1 MAYGQNPNK
10 KLPNWL
16 FFDEVMAKITK
27 CFNYGNFHI
36 HRQGFLRRYMGS
48 KRTHKFPVR
57 THKIGTSTLNL
68 DNHEKF

>member
-1 MAYGQNPNK
+1 MIQLLNLYCVHA
-10 KLPNWL
+10 
-16 FFDEVMAKITK
+16 
-27 CFNYGNFHI
+27 
-36 HRQGFLRRYMGS
+36 GFLRRFMSS

>member
-1 MAYGQNPNK
+1 MS
-10 KLPNWL
+10 
-16 FFDEVMAKITK
+16 
-27 CFNYGNFHI
+27 
-36 HRQGFLRRYMGS
+36 S